1 LGVSGSCYINDRLLS
16 FLYHSR
22 IVAVVGAAL
31 ILILIFPAVS
41 WSNYLW
47 EGRQLIDTVYALPK
61 GIHLNVLQGDFYVK
75 ANESVQIVEQR
86 YGVNVLPRDQLNS
99 VREFYQLGGLSPV
112 LGGLSPVEGKQTLGV
127 GGELR
132 PFPTWGNAPISRSKY
147 AAITDGEQVIYVTAK
162 LYFLF

>member
-1 LGVSGSCYINDRLLS
+1 
-16 FLYHSR
+16 
-22 IVAVVGAAL
+22 VGAAL

-47 EGRQLIDTVYALPK
+47 EGRQLIDAVCALPK

-75 ANESVQIVEQR
+75 ANESVQIEEQR
-86 YGVNVLPRDQLNS
+86 YGVNVLPRDQLDS
-99 VREFYQLGGLSPV
+99 VREFSQLGGM
-112 LGGLSPVEGKQTLGV
+112 SPVEGKQTLGV